1 MCKKRY
7 APMAQQGSIYSLST
21 PAVLI
26 DETIVDKNIMRVQN
40 YMDQAGLKA
49 RPHIKTHKIPEFAKK
64 QLAAGAIGITCQKIS
79 EAQIFADA
87 GITDILLTFN
97 IMGAEKLDSLK
108 ALHEQ
113 ITLSVVADSRE
124 TVDGLAATMD
134 EKHPLRVMV
143 ECDTGGQRCGVQT
156 PREARDLA
164 QYIADKPSLTFIGL
178 MTYPMPNAEDDVEA
192 FFEQTA
198 GLLKEAGLECEVF
211 STGGSPSLFS
221 AERATIAN
229 EYRAGTYIYNDRSLV
244 RAGHCGFDDCAM
256 HILTTVV
263 SRPTQDRAVLDAGS
277 KALTSDLL
285 GFADFGYVVDY
296 PEAVITGLS
305 EEHAVVDLSACSKKP
320 KIGEKIRIIPNHTC
334 VVSSLMSHI
343 YVHKSGVFDRKL
355 DVAARGKV
363 W

>member
-1 MCKKRY
+1 MSQ
-7 APMAQQGSIYSLST
+7 PNSVYSLST

-26 DETIVDKNIMRVQN
+26 DENIVDRNIARVQK
-40 YMDQAGLKA
+40 YMDEAGIKA

-79 EAQIFADA
+79 EAEIFADA
-87 GITDILLTFN
+87 GIDDILLTFN
-97 IMGAEKLDSLK
+97 IIGDEKLSALKSLQEK
-108 ALHEQ
+108 V
-113 ITLSVVADSRE
+113 TLTVVADSTV
-124 TVDGLAATMD
+124 TVDGLAQTFS
-134 EKHPLRVMV
+134 EERPLRVMV
-143 ECDTGGQRCGVQT
+143 ECDTGGQRCGVQS
-156 PREARDLA
+156 PQEAAKLA
-164 QYIADKPSLTFIGL
+164 QYIAQKPSLKFVGL
-178 MTYPMPNAEDDVEA
+178 MTYPMPNTEDNVEA

-198 GLLKEAGLECEVF
+198 GLLKRENIDCEVF

-221 AERATIAN
+221 AERTTIAN

-244 RAGHCGFDDCAM
+244 RAGHCSFDDCAM

-263 SRPTQDRAVLDAGS
+263 SRPTETRAVLDAGS

-285 GFADFGYVVDY
+285 GFSDFGYVVDY

-320 KIGEKIRIIPNHTC
+320 EIGEKIRIIPNHTC
-334 VVSSLMSHI
+334 VVSNLMDQI
-343 YVHKSGVFDRKL
+343 YVHKNGEFDRKI

>member
-1 MCKKRY
+1 
-7 APMAQQGSIYSLST
+7 MAHDGSIFSLTT

-26 DETIVDKNIMRVQN
+26 DETIVDNNIARVQK

-64 QLAAGAIGITCQKIS
+64 QLAAGAVGITCQKIS
-79 EAQIFADA
+79 EAQVFADA
-87 GITDILLTFN
+87 GIDDILLTFN
-97 IMGAEKLDSLK
+97 IIGAEKLEALK
-108 ALHEQ
+108 TLHEQ
-113 ITLSVVADSRE
+113 ITLTVVADSRE

-134 EKHPLRVMV
+134 TSRPLSVMV

-156 PREARDLA
+156 PREASELA
-164 QYIADKPSLTFIGL
+164 QYISSKPSLHFVGL
-178 MTYPMPNAEDDVEA
+178 MTYPIPNAEDAVEA

-198 GLLKEAGLECEVF
+198 GLLKQAGLECPIF

-221 AERATIAN
+221 AERATIAT

-244 RAGHCGFDDCAM
+244 RAGHCGFQDCAM

-263 SRPTQDRAVLDAGS
+263 SRPTDDRAVLDAGS

-285 GFADFGYVVDY
+285 GFTDFGYVVDY

-320 KIGEKIRIIPNHTC
+320 EIGEKIRIIPNHTC
-334 VVSSLMSHI
+334 VVSNLMNHI
-343 YVHKSGVFDRKL
+343 YVHRNGQFDRKIE
-355 DVAARGKV
+355 VAARGKV

>member
-1 MCKKRY
+1 
-7 APMAQQGSIYSLST
+7 MAQDASIYSLTT

-26 DETIVDKNIMRVQN
+26 DENIVDKNIARVQK

-64 QLAAGAIGITCQKIS
+64 QLDAGAIGITCQKIS
-79 EAQIFADA
+79 EAEIFADA
-87 GITDILLTFN
+87 GIDDILLTFN
-97 IMGAEKLDSLK
+97 ILGDEKLAALK
-108 ALHEQ
+108 KLHAR
-113 ITLSVVADSRE
+113 IKLGVVADSQ
-124 TVDGLAATMD
+124 TTIDGLAKTFD
-134 EKHPLRVMV
+134 SSRPLRVLV

-156 PREARDLA
+156 PQEAAKLA
-164 QYIADKPSLTFIGL
+164 KYIDGQDGVHFGGL
-178 MTYPMPNAEDDVEA
+178 MTYPLPNTEDDVET
-192 FFEQTA
+192 FFAQTA
-198 GLLKEAGLECEVF
+198 GLLKADNIECETF
-211 STGGSPSLFS
+211 STGGSPSLFA
-221 AERATIAN
+221 AERSTIAN

-263 SRPTQDRAVLDAGS
+263 SRPTDDRAVLDAGS

-285 GFADFGYVVDY
+285 GFTDFGYVVDY

-305 EEHAVVDLSACSKKP
+305 EEHAVVDLSACTDKP

-334 VVSSLMSHI
+334 VVSNLMDNI
-343 YVHKSGVFDRKL
+343 YVHMDGEFDRKIE
-355 DVAARGKV
+355 VAARGRV

>member
-1 MCKKRY
+1 MS
-7 APMAQQGSIYSLST
+7 QQASVYSLST

-26 DETIVDKNIMRVQN
+26 DENIVDNNIARVQK

-64 QLAAGAIGITCQKIS
+64 QLAAGAVGITCQKIS
-79 EAQIFADA
+79 EAEIFADA
-87 GITDILLTFN
+87 GIDDILLTFN
-97 IMGAEKLDSLK
+97 IMGDEKLAALK
-108 ALHEQ
+108 ALHER
-113 ITLSVVADSRE
+113 ITLTVVADSKH
-124 TVDGLAATMD
+124 TIDGLAETFGA
-134 EKHPLRVMV
+134 EKPLRVMV
-143 ECDTGGQRCGVQT
+143 ECDTGGQRCGVQS
-156 PREARDLA
+156 PREALELA
-164 QYIADKPSLTFIGL
+164 QHIEAQAGLKFVGL
-178 MTYPMPNAEDDVEA
+178 MTYPMPNTEDDVEA
-192 FFEQTA
+192 FFEETA
-198 GLLKEAGLECEVF
+198 GLLKRENIECEVF

-221 AERATIAN
+221 AERTTIAN

-263 SRPTQDRAVLDAGS
+263 SRPTETRAVLDAGS

-285 GFADFGYVVDY
+285 GFSDFGYVVDY

-320 KIGEKIRIIPNHTC
+320 EIGEKIRIIPNHTC
-334 VVSSLMSHI
+334 VVSNLMDNI
-343 YVHKSGVFDRKL
+343 YVHKGGAFDRKIE
-355 DVAARGKV
+355 VAARGRV

>member
-1 MCKKRY
+1 
-7 APMAQQGSIYSLST
+7 MAQQGSVYSLTT

-26 DETIVDKNIMRVQN
+26 DENIIDKNIARVQK
-40 YMDQAGLKA
+40 YMDEAGLKA

-64 QLAAGAIGITCQKIS
+64 QLAAGAVGITCQKIS
-79 EAQIFADA
+79 EAQVFADA
-87 GITDILLTFN
+87 GINDILLTFN
-97 IMGAEKLDSLK
+97 IIGEEKLEALK
-108 ALHEQ
+108 ALHNQ
-113 ITLSVVADSRE
+113 ITLSVVADSKQ
-124 TVDGLAATMD
+124 TVDGLAKTFDAD
-134 EKHPLRVMV
+134 RPLRVMV

-156 PREARDLA
+156 PREATELA
-164 QYIADKPSLTFIGL
+164 QYITAQPSLKFVGL
-178 MTYPMPNAEDDVEA
+178 MTYPMPNTEDNVEA

-198 GLLKEAGLECEVF
+198 GLLKQAGLECEIF

-221 AERATIAN
+221 AERTTIAN

-263 SRPTQDRAVLDAGS
+263 SRPTADRAVLDAGS

-320 KIGEKIRIIPNHTC
+320 EIGEKIRIIPNHTC
-334 VVSSLMSHI
+334 VVSNLMDNI
-343 YVHKSGVFDRKL
+343 FVHKSGEFDRKL

>member
-1 MCKKRY
+1 
-7 APMAQQGSIYSLST
+7 MAQQGSVYSLTT

-26 DETIVDKNIMRVQN
+26 DENIVDKNIARVQK
-40 YMDQAGLKA
+40 YMDEAGLKA

-64 QLAAGAIGITCQKIS
+64 QLAAGAVGITCQKIS
-79 EAQIFADA
+79 EAQVFADA
-87 GITDILLTFN
+87 GIDDILLTFN
-97 IMGAEKLDSLK
+97 IMGEEKLEALK
-108 ALHEQ
+108 ALHSQ
-113 ITLSVVADSRE
+113 ITLSIVADSKQ
-124 TVDGLAATMD
+124 TVDGLAKTFGP
-134 EKHPLRVMV
+134 ERPLRVMV

-156 PREARDLA
+156 PREATDLA
-164 QYIADKPSLTFIGL
+164 QYIAEQPSLKFVGL

-198 GLLKEAGLECEVF
+198 GLLKEANLECEIF

-263 SRPTQDRAVLDAGS
+263 SRPTADRAVLDAGS

-320 KIGEKIRIIPNHTC
+320 EIGEKIRIIPNHTC
-334 VVSSLMSHI
+334 VVSNLMDNI
-343 YVHKSGVFDRKL
+343 FVHKSGDFDRKL